1 MKAIQ
6 TTYHGPTDTRG
17 SRISASDTDGNRISI
32 PYPHEY
38 SGAECHAQAALAL
51 CRKMGW
57 GGTLIAGGLKDHYV
71 FVFEA
76 SDRFEVGLTPD
87 EIKAIH
93 YKRFATI

>member
-6 TTYHGPTDTRG
+6 TTYHGPTNANG
-17 SRISASDTDGNRISI
+17 SRISASDTDGNRVTI

-38 SGAECHAQAALAL
+38 SGAKCHAQAALAL

-57 GGTLIAGGLKDHYV
+57 GGTLIAGGLKDHFV
-71 FVFEA
+71 FVFAEGE
-76 SDRFEVGLTPD
+76 RFDVGLTPD

-93 YKRFATI
+93 DKRFPTV